1 MTLFLPKN
9 ITDSGFDVE
18 LEPDHTIAH
27 IFHLQNYRIVL
38 SFVNTFVCVNYL
50 YCANLNIYMHVCLKP
65 KLFIY
70 NKNPISVKIVR
81 DVVKFIHLSTIPIE
95 NSLAV
100 IV

>member
-1 MTLFLPKN
+1 MLNLITPSHIYLIYKTTVLF
-9 ITDSGFDVE
+9 F
-18 LEPDHTIAH
+18 
-27 IFHLQNYRIVL
+27 
-38 SFVNTFVCVNYL
+38 FVNTFVFVNYL
-50 YCANLNIYMHVCLKP
+50 YCANLNICMHVCLKS

-81 DVVKFIHLSTIPIE
+81 DVHKFIDLSTISIE

>member
-1 MTLFLPKN
+1 MTLFLSKN

-18 LEPDHTIAH
+18 LELKNIAH
-27 IFHLQNYRIVL
+27 IFNLQNYCIVF
-38 SFVNTFVCVNYL
+38 SFVNTFVFVNYL
-50 YCANLNIYMHVCLKP
+50 YCANLNICMYACLKP

-81 DVVKFIHLSTIPIE
+81 DVLKFIDLSTIPIE